1 MTVNTQRLT
10 TLQQSLENL
19 LTEKRTLNSKII
31 SDSYNHFKNCISKTK
46 AGQAN
51 DLKPSLKRLEQSLKN
66 EGAYKNVK
74 AKFELI
80 KADILDVVDHTCTM
94 KAIKRDTQNP
104 QRLDKKIEDKSGN
117 RARTVTLQHAQD
129 RQKAKGSGLP
139 VAPVIKRPVIQSD
152 QATYRNSHKTPVIE
166 VNGRG
171 NSGTASS
178 EELLGLNKTIS
189 RLFDQLDIDKT
200 KHGQNIPQND
210 TSKLTAKTT
219 KPQAKTSHKLPKG
232 EELKDVRTLVAKL
245 KIFEDEF
252 HKRKLTQ
259 EEYLQSLQVEVE
271 RLQSA
276 LGKKEQ
282 ELDRLR
288 STHSIAQRAKG
299 KTVERMAEIHEH
311 EKRDMVVKLQTLEL
325 NIKKNMEVHHKE
337 TEDTRHRQVLD
348 NLSSE
353 ILRVCTTVNKR
364 NKIHRTRSEASNM
377 NKIRDK
383 DTYDDLLPRIVNLGE
398 EIQMLQKTKSELS
411 RDNNDLQV
419 WKASFADVS
428 SEVDSLWKDVY
439 SNRNFP
445 DVRHVSKTTD
455 SDSPRS
461 KSAPIK
467 AKIATAKALLVSNSK
482 KLEEAERKLSEG
494 VGSSNGSDILKK
506 VAEELNKLQT
516 DYRPSNSRLSLRSIS
531 TNKSDELP
539 ETTEITNSVKHIRKL
554 MQDFESRITE
564 YEKTIKEHDN
574 DMEVLRHRIV
584 KLGAGVLNDDNIH
597 ETDSAVN
604 GKVKNVHVLS
614 EKLNTMIKKLEI
626 FDERL
631 KQLQEQNKIY
641 KRQLEGK
648 DSNSHRL
655 AVIETDL
662 HELCNILRVPDI
674 EKQIDS
680 SGDKLKAQIR
690 LCKNVSRKL
699 TDEKENIERKL
710 AKAIMDVSDVT
721 KHVSTL
727 HHHIRKIRHVTG
739 EGWKSDPNVIQTAI
753 EEAQQKLNDVTQNI
767 DQMSMEKDDF
777 KRKYKTS
784 IDDLTRVAHKIHLL
798 RLEIE
803 GKNIEEEN
811 AKSVDYNYTADIEA
825 VKQNLWK
832 AVGEKKAYVD
842 TIDEKSSQIS
852 DLKEQIT
859 KLQIQVTVR
868 ENEIKEKT
876 HELQRF
882 KDTGGEIS
890 KENKQLQENIE
901 STSREKRQLEKETE
915 NLKSTIEKTSKE
927 LKETQNEKSN
937 LLRRLSKA
945 MGNNLSDG
953 NPSVANLSDPFR
965 PEKMAEKFSQLYDDE
980 WTSAFEV
987 LTSMFSMDEKMAA
1000 DCLLNVAKE
1009 SYHFCLRLAEGQL
1022 KDVTRILLMIH
1033 RDGVNEMANPEKTH
1047 SLSKDDNRQIKDVRK
1062 VLAKYSAATV
1072 IGLYQTSEGKSYIT
1086 EEQLEQC
1093 EQFVHKCVE
1102 LCWLMAVNDPPVH
1115 MFSDMKSGE
1124 SIDTTYFRHFT
1135 SSGDYAEYV
1144 VWPALLLS
1152 KKGPVISKG
1161 VVQAI

>member
-19 LTEKRTLNSKII
+19 LTEKRTLNSKVI

-129 RQKAKGSGLP
+129 RQKAKGHGLP
-139 VAPVIKRPVIQSD
+139 VAPAIKRPVIQSD
-152 QATYRNSHKTPVIE
+152 QATYKNSHKTPDIE

-171 NSGTASS
+171 NSGSASS
-178 EELLGLNKTIS
+178 EELLGLNKTIT

-200 KHGQNIPQND
+200 KHGQNIPQSD
-210 TSKLTAKTT
+210 TSKQTAKTT
-219 KPQAKTSHKLPKG
+219 KPQTKTSHKLPKG

-299 KTVERMAEIHEH
+299 KTVEKMAEIHEH

-325 NIKKNMEVHHKE
+325 NIKKNMEV
-337 TEDTRHRQVLD
+337 
-348 NLSSE
+348 
-353 ILRVCTTVNKR
+353 
-364 NKIHRTRSEASNM
+364 
-377 NKIRDK
+377 
-383 DTYDDLLPRIVNLGE
+383 
-398 EIQMLQKTKSELS
+398 
-411 RDNNDLQV
+411 DNNDLQV
-419 WKASFADVS
+419 WKASFADIS

-482 KLEEAERKLSEG
+482 RLEEAERKLSEG
-494 VGSSNGSDILKK
+494 VGSSNGSDVLKK

-531 TNKSDELP
+531 TNKSEELP
-539 ETTEITNSVKHIRKL
+539 ETTEITHSVKNIRKL

-604 GKVKNVHVLS
+604 GKIKNVHVLS

-674 EKQIDS
+674 EKQTDS

-727 HHHIRKIRHVTG
+727 YHHIRKIRHVTG
-739 EGWKSDPNVIQTAI
+739 EGWKSDPNIIQTAI

-767 DQMSMEKDDF
+767 DQMSMEKDDY

-784 IDDLTRVAHKIHLL
+784 ADDLTRVAHTIHLL

-803 GKNIEEEN
+803 GRKIEEEN
-811 AKSVDYNYTADIEA
+811 SKSVDYNYTADIEA

-832 AVGEKKAYVD
+832 AVGEKRAYID

-890 KENKQLQENIE
+890 KENKQLQDNIE

-927 LKETQNEKSN
+927 LKETQDEKSN

-953 NPSVANLSDPFR
+953 NPTVANLSDPFR

-1086 EEQLEQC
+1086 EEQIEQC

-1135 SSGDYAEYV
+1135 SSGDYVEYV
-1144 VWPALLLS
+1144 VWPALLIS

>member
-1 MTVNTQRLT
+1 MDELIYMLSEQKGMTVNTQRLT

-325 NIKKNMEVHHKE
+325 NIKKNMEV
-337 TEDTRHRQVLD
+337 
-348 NLSSE
+348 
-353 ILRVCTTVNKR
+353 
-364 NKIHRTRSEASNM
+364 
-377 NKIRDK
+377 
-383 DTYDDLLPRIVNLGE
+383 
-398 EIQMLQKTKSELS
+398 
-411 RDNNDLQV
+411 DNNDLQV